1 MGSSFFRDALDK
13 IVDTGFTQS
22 NRQDAMLTF
31 ASDRPES
38 VLEEVRRLPGVLQ
51 VEGQQFLP
59 VTLRNGPRF
68 KQMAVEARRPDA
80 DLSRVVDNAGHTL
93 NAPKDGIILSER
105 LATQLAVRP
114 GDLIE
119 MTVQS
124 GRRETLVI
132 EVAGTVTQYFGL
144 GAYMDLQGLSALLR
158 QSPQVSVAN
167 VTLDA
172 QLEQDFHAALKEV
185 PQLASTTMMTQT
197 RRSFQNTIRQN
208 VVIMTTI
215 YITMGVLITIGV
227 AYNGARVQL
236 SERAR
241 ELASLRIL
249 GFTRGEVS
257 LILVGETMVLA
268 VAAQPLGW
276 LIGAF
281 LARQMVEGFSSDLY
295 SVPLVLK
302 PATFGLASLFV
313 MGAAF
318 GAALVVRRR
327 LDRMD
332 LVAVL
337 KTRE

>member
-1 MGSSFFRDALDK
+1 MGRASSSWR
-13 IVDTGFTQS
+13 S
-22 NRQDAMLTF
+22 
-31 ASDRPES
+31 
-38 VLEEVRRLPGVLQ
+38 RRV
-51 VEGQQFLP
+51 
-59 VTLRNGPRF
+59 
-68 KQMAVEARRPDA
+68 APDA
-80 DLSRVVDNAGHTL
+80 DLSRVIDDAGHTVS
-93 NAPKDGIILSER
+93 APKDGIIRSER
-105 LATQLAVRP
+105 LAAQLAVRP

-124 GRRETLVI
+124 GRRETLMI

-144 GAYMDLQGLSALLR
+144 SAYMDLQGLSALLR

-197 RRSFQNTIRQN
+197 RRSFQDTIRQN

-215 YITMGVLITIGV
+215 YITMGVLITVGV
-227 AYNGARVQL
+227 ACNGARVQL
-236 SERAR
+236 SERSR

-249 GFTRGEVS
+249 GYTRAEVS
-257 LILVGETMVLA
+257 LILVGETMVLVGETMVLA

-281 LARQMVEGFSSDLY
+281 LARQMVERFSSDLY

-302 PATFGLASLFV
+302 PATFGLVSLIV
-313 MGAAF
+313 LGAAL

-327 LDRMD
+327 LDRMGR
-332 LVAVL
+332 VQF
-337 KTRE
+337 